1 MVAAMNIG
9 DIPLFSMLRNRL
21 GYLSERQNLI
31 AENIANANTPGFIAR
46 DMKPFSFEATLRGQ
60 GSQMG
65 GSATTLAMSQPVM
78 TQAGHMTG
86 TARKAGGVQ
95 TYGKAVKSRD
105 SETTLD
111 GNGVVLEDQMIKMT
125 ETRMEYDAAIGFY
138 QKSMALLR
146 MAARPPGR

>member
-1 MVAAMNIG
+1 MSTG
-9 DIPLFSMLRNRL
+9 DIPLLSMLRQRL
-21 GYLSERQNLI
+21 GYLSDRQKVI
-31 AENIANANTPGFIAR
+31 AENVANADTPGYLAR
-46 DMKPFSFEATLRGQ
+46 DVKPFRFDAHMASGGAGLMARSVQPSQTRSGHMAGKPMKPPPSPGRI
-60 GSQMG
+60 
-65 GSATTLAMSQPVM
+65 V
-78 TQAGHMTG
+78 
-86 TARKAGGVQ
+86 KA
-95 TYGKAVKSRD
+95 SD